1 MNSFTHVTDPRA
13 VPASGSDDYDAL
25 MRLWRSQP
33 YECPAGRSQ
42 YGKNLAEHP
51 SLALM
56 LGLGPGVTWICDLR
70 TGGYEFMSA
79 NVESLLGYSAR
90 QFTAGGIA
98 FARQLLHPEDAG
110 PAWQLLL
117 RAYKCLLDL
126 PARHRPL
133 AGLSRD
139 YRLRRADGTYVRLLE
154 QSRVLQSDRTGNVTH
169 LLGVCTNITDWK
181 RSDVLSASVDSAHFH
196 TCLTAGDAPGTKPQ
210 GLSQRE
216 REIIRLVSEGYNSQQ
231 IADLLFISV
240 HTVNTHRRN
249 ISGKTKTRT
258 AGSLVRFALTNSIA

>member
-1 MNSFTHVTDPRA
+1 MNVCTPTTGSRA
-13 VPASGSDDYDAL
+13 PQSLPPDDFAAL
-25 MRLWRSQP
+25 MRLWQSQP
-33 YECPAGRSQ
+33 YECRTGRSA
-42 YGKNLAEHP
+42 YGNTLAEQP

-56 LGLGPGVTWICDLR
+56 IGMGPCITWILDLR
-70 TGGYEFMSA
+70 TGAYEFMSA
-79 NVESLLGYSAR
+79 NVESLLGYSPR
-90 QFTAGGIA
+90 KFTAGGIA
-98 FARQLLHPEDAG
+98 FARELLHPEDAG

-154 QSRVLQSDRTGNVTH
+154 QSKVLQLDRHGNVTH
-169 LLGVCTNITDWK
+169 LLGVCTDITDWK
-181 RSDVLSASVDSAHFH
+181 RSDVLSASVDSAHAH
-196 TCLTAGDAPGTKPQ
+196 TCLTAADAPGTRPG
-210 GLSQRE
+210 GLSPRE

-231 IADLLFISV
+231 IADQLFISV